1 MTEHERNEVA
11 VEDAEL
17 EKKMYKSCL
26 KQVVEF
32 LNTTLPPIEDFSE
45 VENKIKKQKLKKK
58 ASKKVEQDDDIVD
71 EKNSYK
77 IRDVTPSRVFTKL
90 EPKKDTSKRVN
101 KYSERKYND
110 IKDIKRLKK
119 RS

>member
-1 MTEHERNEVA
+1 MTENEKTEIS

-17 EKKMYKSCL
+17 EKKMYKSSL

-32 LNTTLPPIEDFSE
+32 LNTTLPPIEDSSE

-58 ASKKVEQDDDIVD
+58 ASKKIEQDEIVD
-71 EKNSYK
+71 DKNSYR
-77 IRDVTPSRVFTKL
+77 IRDVTPSRVFKKL
-90 EPKKDTSKRVN
+90 EPKKDTTKRVN